1 MDDREIIELY
11 FNRDEAAIEE
21 SQKKYGDICKSLSL
35 RILNSRED
43 CEESVNDTFLKAW
56 NTIPPENPKNLLS
69 YLLML
74 CRGFS
79 IDCLRRKSS
88 AKRGGGEYE
97 LSVEELENCI
107 PDGFAD
113 SEIEENLLKEAIN
126 TFLSKLPEKKRIVFM
141 RRYWWFNSV
150 SEIARD
156 MNMSEGSV
164 KMNLLRTR
172 EKLKDFLEKEGFE
185 I

>member
-1 MDDREIIELY
+1 MDDREIIELF
-11 FNRDEAAIEE
+11 FNRDETAISE
-21 SQKKYGDICKSLSL
+21 SLKKYGDICKSLSL

-43 CEESVNDTFLKAW
+43 SEEAVNETLLKAW

-74 CRGFS
+74 CRSLS

-88 AKRGGGEYE
+88 AKRGGNEYE
-97 LSVEELENCI
+97 LSIEELENCI
-107 PDGFAD
+107 PNNLTE
-113 SEIEENLLKEAIN
+113 SEIEEHILKEKIN

-141 RRYWWFNSV
+141 RRYWWLNSV

-172 EKLKDFLEKEGFE
+172 EKLKEYLEKEGFV